1 MKMKREKTCMEPV
14 WRSVMKCNERAVMFC
29 NGAGCPIENGW
40 GAELFVLAT
49 IGILRTGGR

>member
-14 WRSVMKCNERAVMFC
+14 WRSVMKCNERAVMFY
-29 NGAGCPIENGW
+29 NGAGCPIGNGW